1 MVENS
6 SLTDQLL
13 TACCVGRVEEVEKLL
28 QIGGADPNALGTT
41 NGWTSLCSAVYH
53 NNIEVAK
60 CLLDNGAEVN
70 KLARNL
76 SLLPL
81 RSATESGHW
90 RMVDFLL
97 KNGANVNVK
106 CRTWRQTPLMGA
118 CKVGTEAEKCVEIL
132 LQAGANSNQKDSQGN
147 TPLMFASRSL
157 FVSDKIIQLLF
168 ESGADVNAVNKRK
181 ETAIHIA
188 IENLKFPHLTQL
200 LMANFDNVNAADQC
214 GRTVIFKM
222 CQFNLDI
229 ELLKS
234 MLDKKADLTIRAN
247 NNFTPLMAACEAK
260 SGVDVLK
267 LLVDHGE
274 SVNAINDCGFTPL
287 MCACR
292 RGKLEQVEFLLENGA
307 QVNVETQSGKTALVV
322 LCQSVRKSEERLRI
336 AQSLISKGAKINLTK
351 WSPLLNAIITGDIEL
366 ANVLIDHGADVNFLG
381 RFGDSQLEIAIKL
394 ISQKVDIPDS
404 KEFPIFLQRLR
415 LLGSHSSDKCL
426 IISLSSLSKTAMEHV
441 VESVFPIEPKCHL
454 MKSTF
459 ESATNGKIRQTTRNQ
474 IFLMKNM
481 MENQK
486 LIDQNGS
493 NLPTAEF
500 PVKMLLHLFNCHGS
514 QVEPLFTATI
524 CTILEDFTK
533 YSKYE
538 NDNCLT
544 EAAKDLKVVLNL
556 LEIFPLET
564 LSFDNLRKILRDME
578 KARLLAEF
586 AVLYGLI
593 TFEASGKLYF
603 NSKLNRVECFRKLV
617 KSVFE
622 TISSKRS
629 DVTVT
634 FVDTI

>member
-53 NNIEVAK
+53 KNIEVAK

-70 KLARNL
+70 KPARNL

-118 CKVGTEAEKCVEIL
+118 CKVGTKVEKCVEIL

-168 ESGADVNAVNKRK
+168 ENGADVNAVNKHK

-200 LMANFDNVNAADQC
+200 LLANFDNVNASDQC
-214 GRTVIFKM
+214 RRTVIFKM
-222 CQFNLDI
+222 CQFNVNI

-247 NNFTPLMAACEAK
+247 NNFTPLMGACEAK

-274 SVNAINDCGFTPL
+274 GVNATNDCGFTPL

-441 VESVFPIEPKCHL
+441 VESVFPIEPKYHL
-454 MKSTF
+454 MK
-459 ESATNGKIRQTTRNQ
+459 
-474 IFLMKNM
+474 LDL